1 MYTLLLQ
8 FVKCGFAGSNF
19 PEHIFPAMVGRPII
33 RSATKMGNFEIKVSL
48 TVMWLQFGMQRSTTH
63 KVLSQNHFS
72 TDSDEADGTGSLYK
86 IISGHFCFNNYIDTD
101 IYKEILVVLHLS
113 PVNTRT

>member
-48 TVMWLQFGMQRSTTH
+48 TAILAAVWLAKIDYTESFITESTISRPILT
-63 KVLSQNHFS
+63 KQIKQALYTRLFLVIFVLINITYTQ
-72 TDSDEADGTGSLYK
+72 
-86 IISGHFCFNNYIDTD
+86 
-101 IYKEILVVLHLS
+101 ILVVLHLS
-113 PVNTRT
+113 PVNART